1 MTLAEKIFTLRK
13 RHGLSQDELAGE
25 LGVTRQAV
33 YKWESGI
40 ASPEIDKLKTLS
52 RLFEVS
58 FDYLLNDEIDEYT
71 NDKEKS
77 ESTTKKIAHRSV
89 FRLGEKMLDDQPSI
103 DRGYL
108 PQRKNKT
115 SMSDA
120 YFSRRKRAAEEGMRQ
135 AGATEILFISN
146 RGTAAF
152 FYDEVKKAIGF
163 YYGSAVQLVCPI
175 ENLAGFSFC
184 GGNAEM
190 VNSRTGIL
198 GIGAAGIGVGSIP
211 STKVLGRSPIHATL
225 LYRDGDSINEFPLRF
240 VPYQVYMIY
249 NFDANIE
256 MMNLVENAD
265 AENILESLHKIQ
277 LKLDSLRDS
286 AQMFVSQDTPDIDAE
301 FYQARNKD
309 TLTDY
314 SIYQQRVAAE
324 IRGVRAD
331 VPRQQPK
338 EPPIHKLS
346 QEVPEKP
353 DDGTGFINKV
363 SDSLGGIARYILI
376 GLFIVF
382 AVIIAISIRPQFF
395 FMVPSALLL
404 GLIPAFIAKK
414 KGRTFITWWIY
425 GTCLFVIALIH
436 SLVISERY

>member
-33 YKWESGI
+33 YKWESGT

-77 ESTTKKIAHRSV
+77 ESAAKKIAYRSV

-103 DRGYL
+103 DRGYI
-108 PQRKNKT
+108 PPRKSKT
-115 SMSDA
+115 GMSDA
-120 YFSRRKRAAEEGMRQ
+120 YFARRKRAAEEGMRN

-146 RGTAAF
+146 RRTDAF

-163 YYGSAVQLVCPI
+163 YYASAVQLVCPI

-184 GGNAEM
+184 GGNSE
-190 VNSRTGIL
+190 VINTRTGIL
-198 GIGAAGIGVGSIP
+198 SVGTAGIGIGSIP
-211 STKVLGRSPIHATL
+211 STKATGRAPVHATL
-225 LYRDGDSINEFPLRF
+225 LYHEGDSIIEFPLRF
-240 VPYQVYMIY
+240 VPYQEYMVY

-256 MMNLVENAD
+256 MINLIENAD
-265 AENILESLHKIQ
+265 TENILDSLRKIQ

-286 AQMFVSQDTPDIDAE
+286 AQTFVSQDTPDIDAE

-309 TLTDY
+309 TLADY

-324 IRGVRAD
+324 IRGVRAN

-382 AVIIAISIRPQFF
+382 AAIIAINILPQFF

-425 GTCLFVIALIH
+425 GTCLFVISLIH
-436 SLVISERY
+436 SLVMSERI